1 MATSRDDAAS
11 SRANSILGSRGSRQ
25 RRRATIAVG
34 IGVAAGLLGGMFGVG
49 GGLVIVPG
57 LIALLG
63 MDRRI
68 AHGTSL
74 AATLPIAVASLITY
88 MWFGNVDWPVAGCLA
103 LGSIVGAIVGTSLL
117 RVIPR
122 RPLTLAFVVI
132 ILAASVRLFLSDDV
146 SGRSALTVLSA
157 LALVGIGFVTGTVAG
172 LLGVGGGVV
181 MVPAMVVLFS
191 MQPVLAKGTSVAVIV
206 PTALMGTAR
215 NTKHSNADLRSA
227 ILIGPAGVVSAAIGA
242 VIADRISDTVSNVT
256 FSVLLVVVAAT
267 QLWTLRPSATERN
280 GSPSGTTGSS
290 ASDGSGSDGAG
301 SGGGR

>member
-1 MATSRDDAAS
+1 MTTSGDGSTSSPAS
-11 SRANSILGSRGSRQ
+11 SIIGTPGSSQ

-34 IGVAAGLLGGMFGVG
+34 IGVAAGLLGGLFGVG
-49 GGLVIVPG
+49 GGLIIVPG

-74 AATLPIAVASLITY
+74 AATLPIAIASLITY
-88 MWFGNVDWPVAGCLA
+88 LAFGNVDWPVAGCLA
-103 LGSIVGAIVGTSLL
+103 LGSVVGAVAGTSLL

-132 ILAASVRLFLSDDV
+132 ILAASLRLFLSDEV

-157 LALVGIGFVTGTVAG
+157 AALVGIGFVTGTVAG

-191 MQPVLAKGTSVAVIV
+191 MPPVIAKGTSVAVIV

-215 NTKHSNADLRSA
+215 NSRNSIADLRSA

-242 VIADRISDTVSNVT
+242 AISDRISDSVSNVM
-256 FSVLLVVVAAT
+256 FSVLLLVVAVM
-267 QLWTLRPSATERN
+267 QLWTLRPSASEAPPAPTV
-280 GSPSGTTGSS
+280 
-290 ASDGSGSDGAG
+290 
-301 SGGGR
+301 GGGR